1 MAVNEARQQL
11 ALKKEI
17 EQAETKLRPYHVP
30 VEVMQNQ
37 DLRVCFQ
44 NHVPPELYE
53 WFRLNGW
60 QRDETVPTGRYVYT
74 KIHTGQQVGWWSV
87 GLALVWAGRVVMSF
101 VALSYIK
108 SKLFV

>member
-37 DLRVCFQ
+37 DMRVCFQ
-44 NHVPPELYE
+44 NHVPPELFE

-60 QRDETVPTGRYVYT
+60 HMDPTVPTGRYVYT
-74 KIHTGQQVGWWSV
+74 KIHSSQSVGWWTV
-87 GLALVWAGRVVMSF
+87 GSALIWAGRGFMSAVVMK
-101 VALSYIK
+101 YIA
-108 SKLFV
+108 SKLV